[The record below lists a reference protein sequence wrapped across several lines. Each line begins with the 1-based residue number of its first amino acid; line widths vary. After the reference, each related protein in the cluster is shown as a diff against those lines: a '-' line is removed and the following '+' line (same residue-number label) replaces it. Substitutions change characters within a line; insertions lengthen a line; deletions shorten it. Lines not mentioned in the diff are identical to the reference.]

1 MTSEDMYHDI
11 ATELRS
17 VRPLAACGLRTGK
30 GGGGGG
36 MWGKILGDISPRNP
50 IAVEECR
57 VFALAL
63 ALARAVRCP

>member
-1 MTSEDMYHDI
+1 MTSQLSFG
-11 ATELRS
+11 AFVRLR
-17 VRPLAACGLRTGK
+17 LAAFARGR
-30 GGGGGG
+30 GGG
-36 MWGKILGDISPRNP
+36 MWGKILGDINPRNP

>member
-1 MTSEDMYHDI
+1 MTSQLSFG
-11 ATELRS
+11 AS
-17 VRPLAACGLRTGK
+17 VRLRLAAFARGR
-30 GGGGGG
+30 GGGEG